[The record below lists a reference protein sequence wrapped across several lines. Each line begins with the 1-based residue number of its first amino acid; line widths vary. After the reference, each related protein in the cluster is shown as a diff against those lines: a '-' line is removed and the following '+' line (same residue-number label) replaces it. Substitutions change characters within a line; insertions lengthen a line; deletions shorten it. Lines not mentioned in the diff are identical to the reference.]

1 MSRRKK
7 RRRRSG
13 EEKDEKVV
21 SGKTN
26 AESRRG
32 PVKDR
37 EQLLHLDAGNRTP
50 QSVQEATL
58 RDMQQQ
64 VGNSTV
70 QQVLGGAIVQ
80 RQTDEEAAGE
90 QAEEELVEP
99 ESYEFRAEADLREG
113 GELELRLQPALD
125 LSRYGLDKES
135 DLRHQVKQWLGV
147 GAVGVDEVAQSVKD
161 LRMATDGRLT
171 IQLDPGFLDHVA
183 ALAETGAAEAEG
195 MGELQREQLVG
206 RLAADVTATLH
217 TRADD
222 PELEG
227 LDLEHKNR
235 LLSGQGDRGLFL
247 LFNWETVN
255 FSDIN
260 EAFMEE
266 MEGMLLFAAEV

>member
-1 MSRRKK
+1 MSRRKR

-13 EEKDEKVV
+13 EDKEEKGVG
-21 SGKTN
+21 GKANT
-26 AESRRG
+26 ESRRG

-37 EQLLHLDAGNRTP
+37 EQLLHLDAGNRTA

-64 VGNSTV
+64 VGNATV
-70 QQVLGGAIVQ
+70 QRMLDGPIVQ
-80 RQTDEEAAGE
+80 RQTEEEAAGE
-90 QAEEELVEP
+90 RAEEELLEP
-99 ESYEFRAEADLREG
+99 EAYEFRTEADLREG

-125 LSRYGLDKES
+125 LSQYGLDKES
-135 DLRHQVKQWLGV
+135 DLRHQVKRWLGV
-147 GAVGVDEVAQSVKD
+147 GMVGVNDAAQSIKD
-161 LRMATDGRLT
+161 LQMATDGRLT
-171 IQLDPGFLDHVA
+171 IRLDPGFLDHVA
-183 ALAETGAAEAEG
+183 ALAETGEAEAEG
-195 MGELQREQLVG
+195 MSELQREQLVG

-217 TRADD
+217 TRAED
-222 PELEG
+222 PDIES

-235 LLSGQGDRGLFL
+235 LLSSQGDRGLFL